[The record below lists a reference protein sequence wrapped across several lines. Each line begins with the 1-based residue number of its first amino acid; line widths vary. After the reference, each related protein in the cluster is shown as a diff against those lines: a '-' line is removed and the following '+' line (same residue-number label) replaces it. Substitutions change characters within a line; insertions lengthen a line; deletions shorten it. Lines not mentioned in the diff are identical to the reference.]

1 MKTFFE
7 HVGENRR
14 KCSTV
19 IAGILATLCAI
30 RSDLLSEAI
39 RTDRVGFYRCLLLHV
54 TSPVCARYAVGEL
67 ATDF

>member
-39 RTDRVGFYRCLLLHV
+39 RTDRVGFYRCFL
-54 TSPVCARYAVGEL
+54 ARYLVCRRMIRGR
-67 ATDF
+67 